1 MKKNLIIF
9 NPSIEDGGVEK
20 NLFIIANYLAS
31 KNYNIT
37 VISADIIK
45 KKKFVRNINFK
56 HPKNV
61 NFNNSGRYKKYFFC
75 LIILVFELL
84 SNNQKIV
91 FSFQANIYAII
102 ITKILFRKI
111 IVRLNTAPQGWDH
124 NFIKSRIYKFFINKA
139 DGIIVNSKKFKNEVK
154 QRYKINSFLINNPFD
169 FKKIKKL
176 ANQNIKYKFPK
187 NKLKLIN
194 IGRMTDQKDQILIL
208 KAINLIKNKIKVF
221 LLIIGKGKN
230 KSKLK
235 NYIKKNKLEKNV
247 KLMNYQSN
255 PYKFIKKSDLFILS
269 SKYEGSPN
277 VLIEALF
284 LQKSIISTDCPTG
297 PDEILKSGKY
307 GQMFKVGD
315 FKKLSK
321 LILSFKKK
329 KKIIPK
335 NYFNSY
341 KMENS
346 CKKYSKFLNDF
357 YKYD

>member
-20 NLFIIANYLAS
+20 NLFIIANYLAN

-37 VISADIIK
+37 VISADINK
-45 KKKFVRNINFK
+45 KKKFNRNINFRY
-56 HPKNV
+56 PKYID
-61 NFNNSGRYKKYFFC
+61 FNNSGRYKKYFFC
-75 LIILVFELL
+75 LIILAFELL
-84 SNNQKIV
+84 ANNQKIV

-102 ITKILFRKI
+102 ITKILFKKI
-111 IVRLNTAPQGWDH
+111 IVRLNTAPQGWGH
-124 NFIKSRIYKFFINKA
+124 GFIKNMIYKFFIIKA
-139 DGIIVNSKKFKNEVK
+139 DGIIVNSKRFKNEVK
-154 QRYKINSFLINNPFD
+154 SKYKINSFLINNPFD
-169 FKKIKKL
+169 FKKIRKL
-176 ANQNIKYKFPK
+176 ANQNIKFKFPK

-194 IGRMTDQKDQILIL
+194 VGRMTDQKDQILIL
-208 KAINLIKNKIKVF
+208 KAINLIKKKIQVF
-221 LLIIGKGKN
+221 LLIIGNGKN

-235 NYIKKNKLEKNV
+235 SYIKEKKLKKNV

-284 LQKSIISTDCPTG
+284 LQKNIISTNCPTG
-297 PDEILKSGKY
+297 PVEILRNGKY

-321 LILSFKKK
+321 LIFSFRKKN
-329 KKIIPK
+329 KIIPK

-341 KMENS
+341 KIENS
-346 CKKYSKFLNDF
+346 CKKYNEFLNNF
-357 YKYD
+357 Y

>member
-20 NLFIIANYLAS
+20 NLFIIANYLAN

-37 VISADIIK
+37 VISADINK
-45 KKKFVRNINFK
+45 KKKFSKSINFK
-56 HPKNV
+56 YPKYI
-61 NFNNSGRYKKYFFC
+61 NFKNSSRYKKYFFC
-75 LIILVFELL
+75 LIILAFELL

-102 ITKILFRKI
+102 ISKILVRKI
-111 IVRLNTAPQGWDH
+111 IVRLNTAPQGWGH
-124 NFIKSRIYKFFINKA
+124 SFIKNKIYKFFINKA

-154 QRYKINSFLINNPFD
+154 LRYKINSFLINNPFD
-169 FKKIKKL
+169 FKEIKKL
-176 ANQNIKYKFPK
+176 ASQNVKFKFPK

-208 KAINLIKNKIKVF
+208 KAINLIKKKIKVF
-221 LLIIGKGKN
+221 LLIIGKGEN
-230 KSKLK
+230 KSKLN
-235 NYIKKNKLEKNV
+235 NYIKEKKLEKNV
-247 KLMNYQSN
+247 KLMNYQLN
-255 PYKFIKKSDLFILS
+255 PYKFINKSDLLILS

-284 LQKSIISTDCPTG
+284 LQKNIISTNCPTG
-297 PDEILKSGKY
+297 PDEILKNGKY
-307 GQMFKVGD
+307 GQLFKVGD

-321 LILSFKKK
+321 LIFSFKKK
-329 KKIIPK
+329 SKIIPK
-335 NYFNSY
+335 KYFNSY

-346 CKKYSKFLNDF
+346 CKKYNEFLNNF
-357 YKYD
+357 Y